1 METDRDEKLK
11 DICNTIV
18 MERPEAVGIAYI
30 ELDCGCIH
38 YSGVSFNGDPIGKM
52 QTLSGPSDDGTEESP
67 ICLKCYREKTL
78 NMVGIFRATRRQ
90 RHSMKLDSIIFGV
103 RPAKITAVTWSLC
116 RAIRH
121 PVFMRVPFSKAD

>member
-38 YSGVSFNGDPIGKM
+38 FSGVSFNGDPIGKM
-52 QTLSGPSDDGTEESP
+52 QTLSGPPDDDTEESP
-67 ICLKCYREKTL
+67 ICLQCYREKTL
-78 NMVGIFRATRRQ
+78 NTVRVTKKGLIWPGDAAEMPERDLRIFIGQTV
-90 RHSMKLDSIIFGV
+90 FG
-103 RPAKITAVTWSLC
+103 PEYDES
-116 RAIRH
+116 
-121 PVFMRVPFSKAD
+121 D